1 MRKTIGSLLIAAFLF
16 CSMSADAQLFS
27 KRKSKKDTKE
37 WRYEIKCIGEGKQ
50 GTYAL
55 KVYSYSKKPKVAIE
69 AAKRNAVHGIIF
81 KGIAAGKCRTKPAL
95 SRNPNLENE
104 KKDFFDD
111 FFADGGKYTKF
122 VTVSTDGRIESG
134 DVTKISKKE
143 YKIGVNVSVNITLL
157 RKDLEAAGIIEG
169 LGSRF

>member
-1 MRKTIGSLLIAAFLF
+1 M
-16 CSMSADAQLFS
+16 
-27 KRKSKKDTKE
+27 
-37 WRYEIKCIGEGKQ
+37 
-50 GTYAL
+50 
-55 KVYSYSKKPKVAIE
+55 
-69 AAKRNAVHGIIF
+69 
-81 KGIAAGKCRTKPAL
+81 